1 MRSNINFAALA
12 LGLLAIANSAFAVG
26 PAPVNLRTAGNYAI
40 LAESGVSTVPS
51 SSITGDIGVSPISS
65 TGLTGFSPTLDPSGT
80 FSTSS
85 QVTGKLFAASY
96 KSPTP
101 SQLTTAISDMLTAFN
116 DANGRVNPNFV
127 NLSSGNIGGLTLAP
141 GLYKWS
147 SSVNAAS
154 GFTISGGAT
163 DTWIFQIAGTFG
175 LANGVQT
182 TLLGGAKASNIVWV
196 VSGAVTLGVGS
207 HLEGVVLGKK
217 SITLQTGSSVHGRLL
232 SQANVALQSATV
244 TVP

>member
-1 MRSNINFAALA
+1 MQFNINFAALA

-26 PAPVNLRTAGNYAI
+26 PTLVNLRTAGNYAI
-40 LAESGVSTVPS
+40 LAETGISTVPP
-51 SSITGDIGVSPISS
+51 SSITGDIGVSPGSF
-65 TGLTGFSPTLDPSGT
+65 TGFSPTPDPSGT

-101 SQLTTAISDMLTAFN
+101 SQLITAVLDMQTAFN
-116 DANGRVNPNFV
+116 DASGRVNPNFV

-154 GFTISGGAT
+154 GFTIAGGAT
-163 DTWIFQIAGTFG
+163 DTWIFQIPGTFG

-182 TLLGGAKASNIVWV
+182 TLLGGANALNIVWV
-196 VSGAVTLGVGS
+196 VSGDVTLGVGS
-207 HLEGVVLGKK
+207 HFEGVILGKG
-217 SITLQTGSSVHGRLL
+217 SITLQTRASVNGRLL
-232 SQANVALQSATV
+232 AQIHVALQSATV
-244 TVP
+244 VA